1 MTANIAP
8 TQPKIILHVKS
19 RNSFETNYI
28 TKQMLGIS
36 GDMFVYTA
44 MDKHVI

>member
-8 TQPKIILHVKS
+8 TQPKIILNVKS
-19 RNSFETNYI
+19 RNRYLTNYI
-28 TKQMLGIS
+28 AKEMLGIS

-44 MDKHVI
+44 MDEHTE